1 MADGDNIEVSIGP
14 NGDIG
19 NKDGDSG
26 AGLGD
31 IFGDGSPIATPS
43 FGEGKNDNGNN
54 GQSGSEPP
62 KRGRGRPKGSTSKAK
77 RTTDAIDLNG
87 LEKLLISIHVG
98 LAAITKSPEWEID
111 EGEAKSLAAASAR
124 CARHYPI
131 LDKVGDKAIDHLNL
145 ISVLGGVYG
154 TRIFAYSL
162 RKSSNRAKPTA
173 AVVIT
178 PDFGQHGPAE

>member
-1 MADGDNIEVSIGP
+1 MADGDGLEIEP
-14 NGDIG
+14 NGDG
-19 NKDGDSG
+19 SKGDAGG
-26 AGLGD
+26 AGLAD
-31 IFGDGSPIATPS
+31 IFGDGTPIATPS
-43 FGEGKNDNGNN
+43 FGSENGSDGKSS
-54 GQSGSEPP
+54 QSGGEPP

-77 RTTDAIDLNG
+77 RATDAIDLNG

-111 EGEAKSLAAASAR
+111 EGEAKSLASASAR